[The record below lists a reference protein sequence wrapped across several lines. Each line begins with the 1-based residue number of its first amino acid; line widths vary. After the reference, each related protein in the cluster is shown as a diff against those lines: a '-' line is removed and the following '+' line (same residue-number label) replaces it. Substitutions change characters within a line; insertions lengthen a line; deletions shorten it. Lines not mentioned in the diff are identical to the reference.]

1 MTPPVETRVNGRVAD
16 NSATRGDRDDPRDTH
31 MRVYEA
37 VLKYRSVESNLPSSI
52 VDTPQKAAD
61 YLRTAFEENPV
72 QEAFYV
78 ILLTR
83 RNRALGR
90 QLITLGTLTSTLAAP
105 REVFRAAILGNAA
118 AIIASH
124 LHPSGDPSPSAADIQ
139 LTRQLREAS
148 KALDIPML
156 DHVIC
161 GTVDGD
167 PLGRGHYSF
176 RESGLL

>member
-1 MTPPVETRVNGRVAD
+1 
-16 NSATRGDRDDPRDTH
+16 

-37 VLKYRSVESNLPSSI
+37 VLKYRAVETNLPSSI
-52 VDTPQKAAD
+52 VDSPLKAAA
-61 YLRTAFEENPV
+61 YLRSAFEENPV

-90 QLITLGTLTSTLAAP
+90 QLVTLGTLTSTLAAP
-105 REVFRAAILGNAA
+105 REVFRAAIIGNAA
-118 AIIASH
+118 AIICAH
-124 LHPSGDPSPSAADIQ
+124 GHPSGDPSPSGADIQ

-148 KALDIPML
+148 KALDIPLL

-161 GTVDGD
+161 GIPEAD
-167 PLGRGHYSF
+167 PLGRGYYSF
-176 RESGLL
+176 REAGLL